1 MKLKELLT
9 VISVCVCVQ
18 IGCSDILELGEDEQ
32 GIPVWKSG
40 EYRDRNEI
48 PLPSNYDDEKKH
60 KRDTA
65 EISSIK
71 TNVNKQKEK
80 DNKKNLIDRV
90 HFAMPFGV
98 DLPLY
103 HISKGSG
110 KKGKKSAVP
119 GTRQSRSDR
128 LKLDNMLEY
137 AKLDA
142 QPPDR
147 KSSVSRTWGMTYEDV
162 FQDEPKET
170 TGQSRSNLAAAYKLK
185 EEDLEGGMMF
195 RGLGGLK
202 LRDQNHQIIEGKFAE
217 EEADEP
223 MNVRSDVSKSM

>member
-9 VISVCVCVQ
+9 VISVCVFVQ

-71 TNVNKQKEK
+71 TNLNKQKEK
-80 DNKKNLIDRV
+80 DNKKNLIDR
-90 HFAMPFGV
+90 
-98 DLPLY
+98 
-103 HISKGSG
+103 GSG